1 MFTLNMQNILT
12 IMKKF
17 TSRENH
23 SFYLIQDIIEREV
36 REAFRIR
43 LSDSEKEVYESK
55 RRTRST

>member
-1 MFTLNMQNILT
+1 
-12 IMKKF
+12 MKKL

-43 LSDSEKEVYESK
+43 LSDSEKEVHESK
-55 RRTRST
+55 GRTRST

>member
-1 MFTLNMQNILT
+1 
-12 IMKKF
+12 MKKF

-43 LSDSEKEVYESK
+43 LSDEGNKENRSSVK
-55 RRTRST
+55 RKSIKH

>member
-1 MFTLNMQNILT
+1 
-12 IMKKF
+12 MKKF

-43 LSDSEKEVYESK
+43 LSDSEKEVYENK

>member
-1 MFTLNMQNILT
+1 
-12 IMKKF
+12 MKKL

-23 SFYLIQDIIEREV
+23 SFYLIQDIIEREI

-43 LSDSEKEVYESK
+43 LSNSEKELYESK

>member
-1 MFTLNMQNILT
+1 
-12 IMKKF
+12 MKKL

-43 LSDSEKEVYESK
+43 LSDSEKEVYENK